1 MMLVKRGFTI
11 LLEGLPHLSVSS
23 VLARRAADAP
33 GSPFLHFGEA
43 TWSYGE
49 VEAQALSLAASL
61 QNLGIGRGDPVALL
75 LPAWP
80 EFAVAVF
87 AAAKLG
93 ARVVPLDPGL
103 TLPDLRYMLRHSGAV
118 CAVSA
123 EDAYGIDYLQLFED
137 LLNELPGLRHVVTV
151 GEEDLWYDD
160 RIFQWED
167 LVSPGRGRDF
177 VAREVDPRTP
187 FATVYTFGTTG
198 KPKGVE
204 LSHGNLLYAA
214 AGTTAATGMS
224 ASDVVAGV
232 GALHHAFGL
241 GPGLLGTALEG
252 ASLTLQDDPD
262 PAETFA
268 LAKRHGA
275 TVLSAVPTL
284 FAAALGD
291 IDDPSPAPDSLRLC
305 VVAGAPVR
313 ESFAR
318 RVEEFFGVPL
328 IIAYSL
334 TEAASTLAIGRHQ
347 EAPATRWFTVGRPL
361 EGTVVRVTEDDG
373 TPLPG
378 ESVGEIRVRGPG
390 VMCGYHRQPQET
402 AASFDEDGF
411 LKTGD
416 LGMLDDEGCLHLIGR
431 REDVMIRGG
440 FNVYP
445 RELEDRLLAHPAIAR
460 AVVVGVSD
468 EILGE
473 AICACVIR
481 VEGGVV
487 SEKGVREW
495 CAATLSAYKVPDSV
509 SFMDDFPRTASGS
522 VWRQEL
528 ARRVSSGPTGQPK
541 AIAKPRLTTD

>member
-1 MMLVKRGFTI
+1 MSRRSVG
-11 LLEGLPHLSVSS
+11 EGSSPTVSE
-23 VLARRAADAP
+23 VLARRAAVAP
-33 GSPFLHFGEA
+33 GSPFLHFGDA

-61 QNLGIGRGDPVALL
+61 KNLGVGEGDRVALV

-93 ARVVPLDPGL
+93 ARVVPLDPRL

-137 LLNELPGLRHVVTV
+137 LLNELPGLRHLVTV

-177 VAREVDPRTP
+177 AEPEVDPRTP
-187 FATVYTFGTTG
+187 FAIVYTFGTTG

-214 AGTTAATGMS
+214 AGTAAATGMN
-224 ASDVVAGV
+224 ARDVVAGV

-252 ASLTLQDDPD
+252 ASLILQDDRD
-262 PAETFA
+262 PVETFA
-268 LAKRHGA
+268 LAERHGA
-275 TVLSAVPTL
+275 TIVNSVPSL

-291 IDDPSPAPDSLRLC
+291 VENPSRAPESLRLC
-305 VVAGAPVR
+305 IAAGAPVR
-313 ESFAR
+313 ESLAR
-318 RVEEFFGVPL
+318 RVEESFGVPL

-347 EAPATRWFTVGRPL
+347 EAAATRWFTVGRPL
-361 EGTVVRVTEDDG
+361 EGTTVRVTEDDG

-378 ESVGEIRVRGPG
+378 ESVGEIRVQGPG

-402 AASFDEDGF
+402 AASFDEEGF

-416 LGMLDDEGCLHLIGR
+416 LGMLDDEGCLHVIGR

-445 RELEDRLLAHPAIAR
+445 RELEDRLTAHPAIAR

-487 SEKGVREW
+487 SENEVREW
-495 CAATLSAYKVPDSV
+495 SAATLSAYKVPDFV
-509 SFMDDFPRTASGS
+509 SFMDDFPRTASGGI
-522 VWRQEL
+522 WRQEL
-528 ARRVSSGPTGQPK
+528 ARQVSSARTGPPK
-541 AIAKPRLTTD
+541 ANAKPRLTAD

>member
-1 MMLVKRGFTI
+1 MSRGSVR
-11 LLEGLPHLSVSS
+11 EGSPLSVSA

-33 GSPFLHFGEA
+33 GSPFLHFGEL

-61 QNLGIGRGDPVALL
+61 KNLGIGEGDRVALV

-93 ARVVPLDPGL
+93 ARVVPLDPRL
-103 TLPDLRYMLRHSGAV
+103 TLPDLRYMLRHSDAV

-137 LLNELPGLRHVVTV
+137 LLNELPGLRHLVTV

-177 VAREVDPRTP
+177 AEPEVDPRTP
-187 FATVYTFGTTG
+187 FAIVYTFGTTG

-214 AGTTAATGMS
+214 AGTAAATGLN
-224 ASDVVAGV
+224 AHDVVAGV

-252 ASLTLQDDPD
+252 GSLILQDGRD

-268 LAKRHGA
+268 LAQRHGA
-275 TVLSAVPTL
+275 TVVSAVPTL
-284 FAAALGD
+284 FATALGD
-291 IDDPSPAPDSLRLC
+291 VENASRAPASLRLC
-305 VVAGAPVR
+305 IAAGAPVR
-313 ESFAR
+313 ESLAR

-347 EAPATRWFTVGRPL
+347 EAAATRWFTVGRPL
-361 EGTVVRVTEDDG
+361 EGTTVRVTEDDG

-390 VMCGYHRQPQET
+390 VMCGYHRQPRET

-445 RELEDRLLAHPAIAR
+445 KELEDRLMAHPAIAR

-487 SEKGVREW
+487 SENEVREW
-495 CAATLSAYKVPDSV
+495 SAATLSAYKVPDFV
-509 SFMDDFPRTASGS
+509 SFMDDFPRTASGGI
-522 VWRQEL
+522 WRQEL
-528 ARRVSSGPTGQPK
+528 ARQVSSARTGPPK
-541 AIAKPRLTTD
+541 ADAKPRLTAD

>member
-1 MMLVKRGFTI
+1 M
-11 LLEGLPHLSVSS
+11 LEGSPHPTVSA
-23 VLARRAADAP
+23 VLARRAADAA
-33 GSPFLHFGEA
+33 GSPFLHFGDV

-61 QNLGIGRGDPVALL
+61 KNLGIGKGDRVALV

-137 LLNELPGLRHVVTV
+137 LLNELPGLRHLVTV

-177 VAREVDPRTP
+177 TEPDVDPRTP
-187 FATVYTFGTTG
+187 FAIVYTFGTTG

-204 LSHGNLLYAA
+204 LSHANLLYAA
-214 AGTTAATGMS
+214 AGTAAATGMG
-224 ASDVVAGV
+224 AGDVVAGV

-252 ASLTLQDDPD
+252 ASLILQDGCDPT
-262 PAETFA
+262 ETLA
-268 LAKRHGA
+268 LGRRHGA
-275 TVLSAVPTL
+275 TIVSAVPTL

-291 IDDPSPAPDSLRLC
+291 IEDPSRVPESLRLC
-305 VVAGAPVR
+305 IAAGAPVR
-313 ESFAR
+313 ESLAR

-334 TEAASTLAIGRHQ
+334 TEAGSTLAIGRHQ
-347 EAPATRWFTVGRPL
+347 EAAATRWFTVGRPL
-361 EGTVVRVTEDDG
+361 EGTTVRVTEDDG

-378 ESVGEIRVRGPG
+378 ESVGEIRVQGPG

-402 AASFDEDGF
+402 AASFDGEGY

-440 FNVYP
+440 FKVYP
-445 RELEDRLLAHPAIAR
+445 KELEDRLMAHPAIAR

-473 AICACVIR
+473 AICACVVR

-487 SEKGVREW
+487 SENEVREW
-495 CAATLSAYKVPDSV
+495 SAATLSAYKVPDFV

-522 VWRQEL
+522 IWRQEL
-528 ARRVSSGPTGQPK
+528 ARQVSSARTGRPK
-541 AIAKPRLTTD
+541 ANAKPRLTAD

>member
-1 MMLVKRGFTI
+1 MSRRSVG
-11 LLEGLPHLSVSS
+11 EGSSPTVSE
-23 VLARRAADAP
+23 VLARRTAVAP
-33 GSPFLHFGEA
+33 GSPFLHFGDA

-61 QNLGIGRGDPVALL
+61 KNLGVGEGDRVALV

-93 ARVVPLDPGL
+93 ARVVPLDPRL

-137 LLNELPGLRHVVTV
+137 LLNELPGLRHLVTV

-177 VAREVDPRTP
+177 AEPEVDPRTP
-187 FATVYTFGTTG
+187 FAIVYTFGTTG

-214 AGTTAATGMS
+214 AGTAAATGMN
-224 ASDVVAGV
+224 ARDVVAGV

-252 ASLTLQDDPD
+252 ASLILQDDRD
-262 PAETFA
+262 PVETFA
-268 LAKRHGA
+268 LAERHGA
-275 TVLSAVPTL
+275 TIVNSVPSL

-291 IDDPSPAPDSLRLC
+291 VENPSRAPESLRLC
-305 VVAGAPVR
+305 IAAGAPVR
-313 ESFAR
+313 ESLAR
-318 RVEEFFGVPL
+318 RVEESFGVPL

-347 EAPATRWFTVGRPL
+347 EAAATRWFTVGRPL
-361 EGTVVRVTEDDG
+361 EGTTVRVTEDDG

-378 ESVGEIRVRGPG
+378 ESVGEIRVQGPG

-402 AASFDEDGF
+402 AASFDEEGF

-416 LGMLDDEGCLHLIGR
+416 LGMLDDEGCLHVIGR

-445 RELEDRLLAHPAIAR
+445 RELEDRLTAHPAIAR

-487 SEKGVREW
+487 SENEVREW
-495 CAATLSAYKVPDSV
+495 SAATLSAYKVPDFV
-509 SFMDDFPRTASGS
+509 SFMDDFPRTASGGI
-522 VWRQEL
+522 WRQEL
-528 ARRVSSGPTGQPK
+528 ARQVSSARTGPPK
-541 AIAKPRLTTD
+541 ANAKPRLTAD